1 MVKITD
7 GGDAIVTE
15 IEKLRSLYSEDIY
28 LTKLKE
34 YLDTLGLSSEP
45 RDNISFEQV
54 YLIKNQLNSTQKGS
68 KENLKYLIEII
79 DNDFN
84 AEELKIIFEVE
95 NYEKELDIL
104 KKNDFDLDSMF
115 KTFIAI
121 KDNTFFN
128 NFIENENLP
137 HKKGLQN
144 LIKKGEIVEL
154 FVEKSTGNHKYSNLL
169 TGKLNNGS
177 KMFLNDFFYEN
188 YSELTPEKRINIV
201 DTLLN

>member
-121 KDNTFFN
+121 KDNNFFHGG
-128 NFIENENLP
+128 IENEKLP
-137 HKKGLQN
+137 HKKGLNN
-144 LIKKGEIVEL
+144 LIKKGEIIEL